1 MNAEISRLYQGLSQI
16 AATYL
21 GKRFVLTSGDRSC
34 ARQLELSGA
43 NSYHLV
49 GEAFD
54 AQLQPYNREQQAQL
68 GQLAERF
75 GFRWG
80 GRFKP
85 YDDVHFD
92 NGNRRRSGSC
102 VR

>member
-1 MNAEISRLYQGLSQI
+1 MNAEIARLYAGLSQI
-16 AATYL
+16 AARYL
-21 GKRFVLTSGDRSC
+21 GKKLVLTSTDRDC
-34 ARQLELSGA
+34 TRQLEISGA

-54 AQLQPYNREQQAQL
+54 AQLVPYNRNEQAWL
-68 GQLAERF
+68 GSLAEAN

-92 NGNRRRSGSC
+92 NGNRRRSGTC
-102 VR
+102 IR